1 MARTG
6 SLLCVVVLAVLA
18 AACGESPVAPDSAS
32 ALTERVETASYV
44 FRFASGDSVDMAWQE
59 AYHAWA
65 IKELGLASVPRITYN
80 KYRSRQHMGEVVGVS
95 NTNAYADVA
104 AYAIHTIWP
113 TDNHEVVHLYSSAWG
128 SPVALFS
135 EGLAVAYSTNP
146 PAGQLVPRWHS
157 EPVHTI
163 AARFRAQ
170 GTLIPIARLAETR
183 GFRSF
188 DPNVTYPEAG
198 SFVRFLV
205 DRWGLAPMRQ
215 IYAGPSCQRLRGP
228 DRARGH
234 GRVRPVP
241 VRTRSRVARLSERQR
256 LR

>member
-6 SLLCVVVLAVLA
+6 SLLCVVVLALLA
-18 AACGESPVAPDSAS
+18 ATCGESPVAPDSAS

-44 FRFASGDSVDMAWQE
+44 FRFASGDSVDTAWQE
-59 AYHAWA
+59 AFHAWA
-65 IKELGLASVPRITYN
+65 VQELGLQSVPRITYN
-80 KYRSRQHMGEVVGVS
+80 KYRSRQHMGEVIGVS
-95 NTNAYADVA
+95 NTNGYADA
-104 AYAIHTIWP
+104 AAFAIHTIWP
-113 TDNHEVVHLYSSAWG
+113 VDNHEVVHLYSSAWG
-128 SPVALFS
+128 SPVALFT

-163 AARFRAQ
+163 AARMRAQ

-183 GFRSF
+183 SFRSF

-215 IYAGPSCQRLRGP
+215 IYAALRAN
-228 DRARGH
+228 DAADVIERAVTDAY
-234 GRVRPVP
+234 GR
-241 VRTRSRVARLSERQR
+241 SLSE
-256 LR
+256 LEAEWLAFLNASA